1 MVIFSFCTST
11 TATPPS
17 LLLLSSPH
25 KHTSDLLVSPSA
37 SSSSSSPLAASE
49 TSSHQEFSVSP
60 PINTLLFFP
69 CPPPPTTTTK
79 EEHLVY
85 NYSTPY
91 CLHLLS
97 SPLIPLF
104 LPAQSPHLPPSN
116 TPQINTSLIKRGR
129 GCRAHR
135 TQRRQEGKSRL
146 SLLSLSLSISISA
159 FSWAPFLPSHSSNCF
174 PSFSFF
180 PLSLS
185 LSLTFSLRI
194 FRDEG
199 VGGGVALFFTFP
211 QGEWFLSPSVSLF
224 QQSNFSSFAQHV

>member
-25 KHTSDLLVSPSA
+25 KHTSGLLVSPSA
-37 SSSSSSPLAASE
+37 SSFSSSPLAASE

-60 PINTLLFFP
+60 PINTLLFLL
-69 CPPPPTTTTK
+69 CPPTTK

-85 NYSTPY
+85 NYSTPN

-104 LPAQSPHLPPSN
+104 LPAQSPPPPKHTSN
-116 TPQINTSLIKRGR
+116 QYGPNQEREGMPSTSHAAPAGR
-129 GCRAHR
+129 KKPFVIA
-135 TQRRQEGKSRL
+135 
-146 SLLSLSLSISISA
+146 LSLSLSLFFPFSISISA
-159 FSWAPFLPSHSSNCF
+159 FSRAPFLPSHSSNCF

-185 LSLTFSLRI
+185 LTFLLHI

-211 QGEWFLSPSVSLF
+211 EGEWFLSPSVSLF

>member
-211 QGEWFLSPSVSLF
+211 PGEWFLSPSVSLF

>member
-146 SLLSLSLSISISA
+146 SLLSLSLYFYLRFFLGSISA
-159 FSWAPFLPSHSSNCF
+159 KPQQQLLPFFLFLPAF
-174 PSFSFF
+174 
-180 PLSLS
+180 SLS
-185 LSLTFSLRI
+185 LSHFL
-194 FRDEG
+194 
-199 VGGGVALFFTFP
+199 VAYF
-211 QGEWFLSPSVSLF
+211 
-224 QQSNFSSFAQHV
+224 